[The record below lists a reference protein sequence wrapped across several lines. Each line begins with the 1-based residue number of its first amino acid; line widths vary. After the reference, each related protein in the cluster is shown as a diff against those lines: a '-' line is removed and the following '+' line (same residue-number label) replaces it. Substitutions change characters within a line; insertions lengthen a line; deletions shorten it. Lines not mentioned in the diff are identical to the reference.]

1 MGLPFDGRLLLHFLF
16 SRFSAFLPRPPS
28 PFLSDSCAL
37 FCNHQNLNSFVFKR
51 FRSLCAT
58 QPAWGEYTPGRCL
71 RSTVGQQK
79 TRLSDSL
86 PVRRECIERTIGTG
100 GPLRQAIPR
109 SRFRRFQLRGRVR
122 WVSFLVVGSSSSR
135 ASPFFVPT
143 NN

>member
-1 MGLPFDGRLLLHFLF
+1 MGAFCWAPFSQDSPL
-16 SRFSAFLPRPPS
+16 SLPRSPS

-58 QPAWGEYTPGRCL
+58 HPAWGEYSLRRCL
-71 RSTVGQQK
+71 RSTVGQK

-100 GPLRQAIPR
+100 GPLPQTIPR
-109 SRFRRFQLRGRVR
+109 SRFRRFQLRGRGR
-122 WVSFLVVGSSSSR
+122 WVGFLVVGRSASR

-143 NN
+143 KN